1 MCCARPCTAGNS
13 APNTAPVGL
22 TSCVNRAGARLW
34 SRSSQPCAWTTPCG
48 ASASW
53 GPSCATR
60 DMPSPTVRW
69 GASWPCWC
77 AAARVD
83 PVLVFRRRSQAAR
96 RTKRPQARRLR
107 GALQASAPGQ
117 AVQIDTLS
125 ISLLLGKTVKHFTAL
140 DRQSRWCAAMGASNA
155 SSASAA
161 RFLDKLLASAPFPL
175 RAVQVDGGSEFQGA
189 FEDAA
194 RQRNVD
200 LWVLPPSSPQL
211 NGRVERRL
219 ATWRYEFLPVLRQPA
234 APPHCRSQSL
244 HRRLRL
250 QVQPPQTPR
259 RPCFPLPHPVPCLS
273 EPTSTPSPVSHVLS
287 QHTGL
292 RSQP

>member
-1 MCCARPCTAGNS
+1 M
-13 APNTAPVGL
+13 
-22 TSCVNRAGARLW
+22 
-34 SRSSQPCAWTTPCG
+34 
-48 ASASW
+48 
-53 GPSCATR
+53 
-60 DMPSPTVRW
+60 
-69 GASWPCWC
+69 
-77 AAARVD
+77 
-83 PVLVFRRRSQAAR
+83 
-96 RTKRPQARRLR
+96 
-107 GALQASAPGQ
+107 
-117 AVQIDTLS
+117 QIDTLS

-219 ATWRYEFLPVLRQPA
+219 ATWRYEFYQSYGNLLPHRIADLNPFIDASAFKYNHHRPHDALASLSPIQYLA
-234 APPHCRSQSL
+234 YLSRRAPP
-244 HRRLRL
+244 
-250 QVQPPQTPR
+250 PP
-259 RPCFPLPHPVPCLS
+259 
-273 EPTSTPSPVSHVLS
+273 SHMS
-287 QHTGL
+287 
-292 RSQP
+292 